1 LTRIS
6 ARFRNGRI
14 DAVFTGRE
22 TPAMSMQ
29 RRDFFSTVGATIA
42 ATGLGR
48 AALADTFPSK
58 QIRWVIPFAPGGNYD
73 VTSRIVAE
81 PMGVKLGQSV
91 LIDNRPGAGGVVGL
105 ENAVAAPADGYT
117 LVMASFT
124 VGYVAPIFA
133 GKQQMLQVLAP
144 VSILTT
150 APTLI
155 VTRADSRFKN
165 IASLLTEVKA
175 KPGTVTMGHSGNG
188 TTNHVA
194 ILRLQLNQDL
204 KFNIVPYRGS
214 GPGINDLLAGTID
227 CFADQ
232 LTSSMPHI
240 KSGKL
245 RPLVNFGLEKI
256 PDLPNVPTLKEA
268 GCIPFEGGTTA
279 GVFVR
284 KETPADVI
292 ARLNE
297 GVVAGLKDP
306 SANQRLRDL
315 GAVVRPSTP
324 AEFTAALKA
333 DEANVAE
340 LIQKGLLKPE

>member
-1 LTRIS
+1 MM
-6 ARFRNGRI
+6 FGRRSLL
-14 DAVFTGRE
+14 ASG
-22 TPAMSMQ
+22 
-29 RRDFFSTVGATIA
+29 A
-42 ATGLGR
+42 ATL
-48 AALADTFPSK
+48 ALPARADTFPAK

-73 VTSRIVAE
+73 VTSRLVAE
-81 PMGVKLGQSV
+81 PMGRDLGQNV
-91 LIDNRPGAGGVVGL
+91 LIDNKPGAGGVVGL
-105 ENAVAAPADGYT
+105 EAAVNAPADGYT

-155 VTRADSRFKN
+155 VTRSDSRFKD
-165 IASLLTEVKA
+165 IKSLLAEAKA

-194 ILRLQLNQDL
+194 ILRLQLNEKI

-240 KSGKL
+240 QSGKL
-245 RPLVNFGLEKI
+245 RGLVNFGLDHI
-256 PDLPNVPTLKEA
+256 PDLPDVPTLKDA

-284 KETPADVI
+284 KETPQPLVD
-292 ARLNE
+292 RLNKA
-297 GVVAGLKDP
+297 VVFGLKDE
-306 SANQRLRDL
+306 ATAKRLREL
-315 GAVVRPSTP
+315 GAIVRPSTP
-324 AEFTAALKA
+324 DQFTAALKA

-340 LIQKGLLKPE
+340 LINKGLLKPE

>member
-1 LTRIS
+1 MLMMTI
-6 ARFRNGRI
+6 GRRGLL
-14 DAVFTGRE
+14 AG
-22 TPAMSMQ
+22 
-29 RRDFFSTVGATIA
+29 GAA
-42 ATGLGR
+42 LLG
-48 AALADTFPSK
+48 APALADTFPSK

-73 VTSRIVAE
+73 VTSRLVAD
-81 PMGVKLGQSV
+81 PMGRDLGQTV

-105 ENAVAAPADGYT
+105 EAAVQAPADGYT
-117 LVMASFT
+117 IVMASFT
-124 VGYVAPIFA
+124 VAYVAPIFA

-155 VTRADSRFKN
+155 VTRADSRFKD
-165 IASLLTEVKA
+165 IKSLLAEAKA

-194 ILRLQLNQDL
+194 ILRLQLNVKI

-240 KSGKL
+240 QSGKL
-245 RPLVNFGLEKI
+245 RGLVNFGLDHI
-256 PDLPNVPTLKEA
+256 PDLPDVPTLKDA
-268 GCIPFEGGTTA
+268 GCTPFEGGTTA

-284 KETPADVI
+284 KETPQPLVD
-292 ARLNE
+292 RLNKA
-297 GVVAGLKDP
+297 VVFGLKDE
-306 SANQRLRDL
+306 ATAKRLREL
-315 GAVVRPSTP
+315 GAIVRPSTP
-324 AEFTAALKA
+324 DQFTAALKA

-340 LIQKGLLKPE
+340 LINKGLLKPE

>member
-1 LTRIS
+1 MIELSRRHLLAS
-6 ARFRNGRI
+6 AAAF
-14 DAVFTGRE
+14 AAQ
-22 TPAMSMQ
+22 PA
-29 RRDFFSTVGATIA
+29 F
-42 ATGLGR
+42 
-48 AALADTFPSK
+48 ADTFPSK

-81 PMGVKLGQSV
+81 PMGRQLGQTV

-105 ENAVAAPADGYT
+105 DAAVAAPADGYT
-117 LVMASFT
+117 IVMASFT

-133 GKQQMLQVLAP
+133 GKQQMLQLLSP

-155 VTRADSRFKN
+155 VVRSDGRFRD
-165 IASLLTEVKA
+165 IAALLAEVKA
-175 KPGTVTMGHSGNG
+175 KPGTVTIGHSGNG
-188 TTNHVA
+188 TTNHVS
-194 ILRLQLNQDL
+194 ILRLQLNQGL
-204 KFNIVPYRGS
+204 KFNIVPYKGS
-214 GPGINDLLAGTID
+214 GPGINDLLSGTID

-245 RPLVNFGLEKI
+245 RPLVNFGLDKI
-256 PDLPNVPTLKEA
+256 PDLPEVPTLKEA
-268 GCIPFEGGTTA
+268 GLTPFEGGTTA

-284 KETPADVI
+284 KETPADIV
-292 ARLNE
+292 ARLNA
-297 GVVAGLKDP
+297 GVVAGLKDAT
-306 SANQRLRDL
+306 ANQRLREL

-333 DEANVAE
+333 DEDNVAE
-340 LIQKGLLKPE
+340 LLQKGLLKPE

>member
-1 LTRIS
+1 MNLARCIVPLLAACS
-6 ARFRNGRI
+6 AL
-14 DAVFTGRE
+14 
-22 TPAMSMQ
+22 PAQ
-29 RRDFFSTVGATIA
+29 AQDYPVK
-42 ATGLGR
+42 
-48 AALADTFPSK
+48 P
-58 QIRWVIPFAPGGNYD
+58 IRLVVPFGPGGTTD
-73 VTSRIVAE
+73 ILARVIGDRLSERWR
-81 PMGVKLGQSV
+81 QQV

-105 ENAVAAPADGYT
+105 EAAVNAPADGYT
-117 LVMASFT
+117 IVMASFT

-155 VTRADSRFKN
+155 VTRADSRFTDIKT
-165 IASLLTEVKA
+165 LLAEVKA

-194 ILRLQLNQDL
+194 ILRLQLNEKI

-240 KSGKL
+240 QSGKL
-245 RPLVNFGLEKI
+245 RPLMNFGLQGI
-256 PDLPNVPTLKEA
+256 PDLPNVPTLKDA
-268 GCIPFEGGTTA
+268 GCTPFEGGTTA

-284 KETPADVI
+284 AETPKPIVE
-292 ARLNE
+292 RLNQ
-297 GVVAGLKDP
+297 GVVAGLKDEVV
-306 SANQRLRDL
+306 SKRLREL
-315 GAVVRPSTP
+315 GAIVRPSTP
-324 AEFTAALKA
+324 EQFTAALKA

-340 LIQKGLLKPE
+340 LLKEGLLKPE

>member
-1 LTRIS
+1 MRI
-6 ARFRNGRI
+6 GRRI
-14 DAVFTGRE
+14 LLAG
-22 TPAMSMQ
+22 
-29 RRDFFSTVGATIA
+29 GA
-42 ATGLGR
+42 
-48 AALADTFPSK
+48 AALASPARADSFPSK

-73 VTSRIVAE
+73 VTSRLVAE
-81 PMGVKLGQSV
+81 PMGRDLGQNV
-91 LIDNRPGAGGVVGL
+91 LIDNKPGAGGVVGL
-105 ENAVAAPADGYT
+105 EAAVNAPADGYT

-155 VTRADSRFKN
+155 VTRADSRFTDIK
-165 IASLLTEVKA
+165 SLLAEAKA

-194 ILRLQLNQDL
+194 ILRLQLNEKI

-214 GPGINDLLAGTID
+214 GPGINDLLAGNID

-240 KSGKL
+240 QSGKL
-245 RPLVNFGLEKI
+245 RPLLNFGLGKI
-256 PDLPNVPTLKEA
+256 PDLPDVPTLKEA
-268 GCIPFEGGTTA
+268 GCTPFEGGTTA

-284 KETPADVI
+284 AETPRPLVD
-292 ARLNE
+292 RLNE
-297 GVVAGLKDP
+297 GVVAGLKDENT
-306 SANQRLRDL
+306 AKRLREL
-315 GAVVRPSTP
+315 GAIVRPSTP
-324 AEFTAALKA
+324 EQFTEALKA

-340 LIQKGLLKPE
+340 LLQKGLLKPE

>member
-1 LTRIS
+1 MGI
-6 ARFRNGRI
+6 GRRKLL
-14 DAVFTGRE
+14 AAG
-22 TPAMSMQ
+22 
-29 RRDFFSTVGATIA
+29 A
-42 ATGLGR
+42 ATV
-48 AALADTFPSK
+48 ALPARADTFPSK

-73 VTSRIVAE
+73 VTSRLVAE
-81 PMGVKLGQSV
+81 PMGRTLGQSV
-91 LIDNRPGAGGVVGL
+91 LIDNKPGAGGVVGL
-105 ENAVAAPADGYT
+105 EAAVNAPADGYT
-117 LVMASFT
+117 IVMASFT

-133 GKQQMLQVLAP
+133 GKQQMLQLLAP

-155 VTRADSRFKN
+155 VTRSDSRFPDVKT
-165 IASLLTEVKA
+165 LLAEAKA

-194 ILRLQLNQDL
+194 ILRLQLNEKL

-240 KSGKL
+240 QSGKL
-245 RPLVNFGLEKI
+245 RPLMNFGLQGI
-256 PDLPNVPTLKEA
+256 PDLPNVPTLKDA
-268 GCIPFEGGTTA
+268 GCTPFEGGTTA

-284 KETPADVI
+284 LETPKPIVE
-292 ARLNE
+292 RLNQ
-297 GVVAGLKDP
+297 GVVAGLKDEMV
-306 SANQRLRDL
+306 SKRLRDL
-315 GAVVRPSTP
+315 GAIVRPSTP
-324 AEFTAALKA
+324 EQFTAALKA

-340 LIQKGLLKPE
+340 LLKEGLLKPE

>member
-1 LTRIS
+1 MTI
-6 ARFRNGRI
+6 GRRGLL
-14 DAVFTGRE
+14 AGG
-22 TPAMSMQ
+22 
-29 RRDFFSTVGATIA
+29 GAA
-42 ATGLGR
+42 LLG
-48 AALADTFPSK
+48 APALADTYPSK

-73 VTSRIVAE
+73 VTSRLVAD
-81 PMGVKLGQSV
+81 PMGRDLGQTV
-91 LIDNRPGAGGVVGL
+91 LIDNKPGAGGVVGL
-105 ENAVAAPADGYT
+105 ENAVQAPADGYT
-117 LVMASFT
+117 IVMASFT
-124 VGYVAPIFA
+124 VAYVAPIFA

-155 VTRADSRFKN
+155 VTRSDSRFKD
-165 IASLLTEVKA
+165 IKSLLAEAKA

-194 ILRLQLNQDL
+194 ILRLQLNEKI

-240 KSGKL
+240 QSGKL
-245 RPLVNFGLEKI
+245 RGLVNFGLDHI
-256 PDLPNVPTLKEA
+256 PGLPQVPTLKEA
-268 GCIPFEGGTTA
+268 DCTPFEGGTTA

-284 KETPADVI
+284 RETPQPLVE
-292 ARLNE
+292 RLNKA
-297 GVVAGLKDP
+297 VVFGLKDEAT
-306 SANQRLRDL
+306 SKRLREL
-315 GAVVRPSTP
+315 GAIVRPSTP
-324 AEFTAALKA
+324 EQFTEALKA

-340 LIQKGLLKPE
+340 LLNKGLLKPE

>member
-1 LTRIS
+1 MMTI
-6 ARFRNGRI
+6 GRRGLL
-14 DAVFTGRE
+14 AG
-22 TPAMSMQ
+22 
-29 RRDFFSTVGATIA
+29 GAA
-42 ATGLGR
+42 LLG
-48 AALADTFPSK
+48 APALADTFPSK

-73 VTSRIVAE
+73 VTSRLVAD
-81 PMGVKLGQSV
+81 PMGRDLGQTV

-105 ENAVAAPADGYT
+105 EAAVQAPADGYT
-117 LVMASFT
+117 IVMASFT
-124 VGYVAPIFA
+124 VAYVAPIFA

-155 VTRADSRFKN
+155 VTRADSRFKD
-165 IASLLTEVKA
+165 IKSLLAEAKA

-194 ILRLQLNQDL
+194 ILRLQLNEKI

-214 GPGINDLLAGTID
+214 GPGINDLLAGNID

-240 KSGKL
+240 QSGKL
-245 RPLVNFGLEKI
+245 RGLVNFGLDHI
-256 PDLPNVPTLKEA
+256 PDLPDVPTLKEA

-284 KETPADVI
+284 KETPQPLVD
-292 ARLNE
+292 RLNKA
-297 GVVAGLKDP
+297 VVFGLKDE
-306 SANQRLRDL
+306 ATAKRLREL
-315 GAVVRPSTP
+315 GAIVRPSTP
-324 AEFTAALKA
+324 DQFTAALKA

-340 LIQKGLLKPE
+340 LINKGLLKPE

>member
-1 LTRIS
+1 MMTI
-6 ARFRNGRI
+6 GRRGLL
-14 DAVFTGRE
+14 AG
-22 TPAMSMQ
+22 
-29 RRDFFSTVGATIA
+29 GAA
-42 ATGLGR
+42 LLG
-48 AALADTFPSK
+48 APALADTFPSK

-73 VTSRIVAE
+73 VTSRLVAD
-81 PMGVKLGQSV
+81 PMGRDLGQTV

-105 ENAVAAPADGYT
+105 EAAVQAPADGYT
-117 LVMASFT
+117 IVMASFT
-124 VGYVAPIFA
+124 VAYVAPIFA

-155 VTRADSRFKN
+155 VTRSDSRFKD
-165 IASLLTEVKA
+165 IKSLLAEAKA

-194 ILRLQLNQDL
+194 ILRLQLNEKI

-240 KSGKL
+240 QSGKL
-245 RPLVNFGLEKI
+245 RGLVNFGLDHI
-256 PDLPNVPTLKEA
+256 PDLPDVPTLKDA
-268 GCIPFEGGTTA
+268 GCTPFEGGTTA

-284 KETPADVI
+284 KETPQPLVD
-292 ARLNE
+292 RLNKA
-297 GVVAGLKDP
+297 VVFGLKDE
-306 SANQRLRDL
+306 ATAKRLREL
-315 GAVVRPSTP
+315 GAIVRPSTP
-324 AEFTAALKA
+324 EQFTEALKL

-340 LIQKGLLKPE
+340 LIQKGLLKPG

>member
-1 LTRIS
+1 MMTI
-6 ARFRNGRI
+6 GRRGLLVGG
-14 DAVFTGRE
+14 A
-22 TPAMSMQ
+22 AL
-29 RRDFFSTVGATIA
+29 VGAP
-42 ATGLGR
+42 
-48 AALADTFPSK
+48 ALADTYPSK

-73 VTSRIVAE
+73 VTSRLVAD
-81 PMGVKLGQSV
+81 PMGRDLGQTV

-105 ENAVAAPADGYT
+105 ENAVQAPADGYT
-117 LVMASFT
+117 IVMASFT
-124 VGYVAPIFA
+124 VAYVAPIFA

-155 VTRADSRFKN
+155 VTRADSRFKD
-165 IASLLTEVKA
+165 IKSLLAEAKA

-194 ILRLQLNQDL
+194 ILRLQLNEKI

-240 KSGKL
+240 QSGKL
-245 RPLVNFGLEKI
+245 RGLVNFGLDHI
-256 PDLPNVPTLKEA
+256 PDLAQVPTLKEA

-284 KETPADVI
+284 KETPQPLVD
-292 ARLNE
+292 RLNKA
-297 GVVAGLKDP
+297 VVFGLKDE
-306 SANQRLRDL
+306 ATAKRLREL
-315 GAVVRPSTP
+315 GAIVRPSTP
-324 AEFTAALKA
+324 EQFTAALKA

-340 LIQKGLLKPE
+340 LLKEGLLKPE

>member
-1 LTRIS
+1 MTMRRRSVLGGGAAVIGS
-6 ARFRNGRI
+6 AGL
-14 DAVFTGRE
+14 AL
-22 TPAMSMQ
+22 PA
-29 RRDFFSTVGATIA
+29 R
-42 ATGLGR
+42 
-48 AALADTFPSK
+48 ADTFPSK

-73 VTSRIVAE
+73 VTSRLVAE
-81 PMGVKLGQSV
+81 PMGRDLGQTV

-105 ENAVAAPADGYT
+105 ENAVSAPADGYT
-117 LVMASFT
+117 IVMASFT
-124 VGYVAPIFA
+124 VAYVAPIFA

-155 VTRADSRFKN
+155 VTRADSRFKDVK
-165 IASLLTEVKA
+165 SLLAEAKA

-188 TTNHVA
+188 TTNHVG
-194 ILRLQLNQDL
+194 ILRLELNEKI
-204 KFNIVPYRGS
+204 KFNVVPYRGS
-214 GPGINDLLAGTID
+214 GPGINDLLAGTIE

-245 RPLVNFGLEKI
+245 RGLVNFGLDHI
-256 PDLPNVPTLKEA
+256 PDLPDVPTLKEA

-284 KETPADVI
+284 KETPQPLVD
-292 ARLNE
+292 RLNKA
-297 GVVAGLKDP
+297 VVFGLKDE
-306 SANQRLRDL
+306 ATAKRLREL
-315 GAVVRPSTP
+315 GAIVRPSTP
-324 AEFTAALKA
+324 AQFTAALEA

-340 LIQKGLLKPE
+340 LLKKGLLKPE

>member
-1 LTRIS
+1 MMTI
-6 ARFRNGRI
+6 GRRGLL
-14 DAVFTGRE
+14 AG
-22 TPAMSMQ
+22 
-29 RRDFFSTVGATIA
+29 GAA
-42 ATGLGR
+42 LLG
-48 AALADTFPSK
+48 APALADTFPSK

-73 VTSRIVAE
+73 VTSRLVAD
-81 PMGVKLGQSV
+81 PMGRDLGQTV

-105 ENAVAAPADGYT
+105 EAAVQAPADGYT
-117 LVMASFT
+117 IVMASFT
-124 VGYVAPIFA
+124 VAYVAPIFA

-155 VTRADSRFKN
+155 VTRADSRFKD
-165 IASLLTEVKA
+165 IKSLLAEAKA

-194 ILRLQLNQDL
+194 ILRLQLNEKI

-240 KSGKL
+240 QSGKL
-245 RPLVNFGLEKI
+245 RGLVNFGLDHI
-256 PDLPNVPTLKEA
+256 PDLPDVPTLKDA
-268 GCIPFEGGTTA
+268 GCTPFEGGTTA

-284 KETPADVI
+284 KETPQPLVD
-292 ARLNE
+292 RLNKA
-297 GVVAGLKDP
+297 VVFGLKDE
-306 SANQRLRDL
+306 ATAKRLREL
-315 GAVVRPSTP
+315 GAIVRPSTP
-324 AEFTAALKA
+324 DQFTAALKA

-340 LIQKGLLKPE
+340 LINKGLLKPE